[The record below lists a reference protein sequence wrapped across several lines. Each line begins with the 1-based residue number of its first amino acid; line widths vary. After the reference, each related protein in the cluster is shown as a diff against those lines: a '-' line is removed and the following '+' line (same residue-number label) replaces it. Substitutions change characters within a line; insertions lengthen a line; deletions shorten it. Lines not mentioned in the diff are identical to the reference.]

1 MPSILAFINGL
12 ESAYLYMGLIIITL
26 INIIL
31 YINLLNAVKK
41 YPSKIANY
49 EIEKKRFIVYV
60 ISVGILPLFFGWF
73 RVIESRVNVTI
84 LFYIMIYLFNGL
96 YVLNDIKNIV
106 KAHILEKIIKERK
119 NQRLKELGFK
129 HD

>member
-12 ESAYLYMGLIIITL
+12 ESAYLYMGLIIMTL

-49 EIEKKRFIVYV
+49 EIEKKRFLVY
-60 ISVGILPLFFGWF
+60 IFSVAVFYPSLNWVRIIGDY
-73 RVIESRVNVTI
+73 VNVVLT
-84 LFYIMIYLFNGL
+84 FYIMIYLFNGL
-96 YVLNDIKNIV
+96 YVLSDINNIV
-106 KAHILEKIIKERK
+106 KAHVLEKIIKERK
-119 NQRLKELGFK
+119 NQRLK
-129 HD
+129 